1 MYFYITKG
9 EQMQKFIAMALVA
22 TLGCVNI
29 AYTKEAKMQKTQEVV
44 KAGSLGGFKGYS
56 KIFSGEVNV
65 KMLFKSGDYRNF
77 SGAEV
82 IFSPKARTAWHTH
95 PAGQTLIVTQG
106 TIYTGTKQGITQI
119 AKVGDVVL
127 CPSDVEH
134 WHGAGLKE
142 KGVHIALTHEKNGK
156 NVTWLEL
163 LSDAEYEGYIKEA
176 ESKAK
181 K

>member
-1 MYFYITKG
+1 MK
-9 EQMQKFIAMALVA
+9 KLLVVASVA
-22 TLGCVNI
+22 TLGCANI
-29 AYTKEAKMQKTQEVV
+29 AYAKEVKVQKTQEVV
-44 KAGSLGGFKGYS
+44 KAGSLGGFKGDS

-82 IFSPKARTAWHTH
+82 TFSPKARTAWHTH

-142 KGVHIALTHEKNGK
+142 KGVHIALTHEKDGK

-163 LSDAEYEGYIKEA
+163 LSDTEYEGYIKEA
-176 ESKAK
+176 KNKAK

>member
-1 MYFYITKG
+1 MK
-9 EQMQKFIAMALVA
+9 KLLAIASVVA
-22 TLGCVNI
+22 LGCTNI
-29 AYTKEAKMQKTQEVV
+29 AYAQEVKMQKTQEIV
-44 KAGSLGGFKGYS
+44 KAGSLGGFKGDS

-82 IFSPKARTAWHTH
+82 TFSPKARTAWHTH

-127 CPSDVEH
+127 CPSDIEH

-142 KGVHIALTHEKNGK
+142 KGVHIALTHEKDGK

-163 LSDAEYEGYIKEA
+163 LSDTEYEGYIKEA

>member
-1 MYFYITKG
+1 MK
-9 EQMQKFIAMALVA
+9 KLLAIASVVA
-22 TLGCVNI
+22 LGCTNI
-29 AYTKEAKMQKTQEVV
+29 TYAQEVKMQKTQEIV
-44 KAGSLGGFKGYS
+44 KAGSLGGFKGDS

-82 IFSPKARTAWHTH
+82 TFSPKARTAWHTH

-127 CPSDVEH
+127 CPSDIEH

-142 KGVHIALTHEKNGK
+142 KGVHIALTHEKDGK

-163 LSDAEYEGYIKEA
+163 LSDTEYEGYIKEA